1 MDKMLSTLASLH
13 DARRTIDE
21 LIDKVKEVESDK
33 GTDTRKLLIIVLS
46 VIGALVVVAFIAY
59 AVYHHFSDDYL
70 DDYEDLDDVFE
81 DEEDDEEDEDEDA
94 DEDEE
99 DEPEGT
105 VYDDDFVE

>member
-1 MDKMLSTLASLH
+1 MNMDKMLSTLASLH

-21 LIDKVKEVESDK
+21 LIDKVKAVESD
-33 GTDTRKLLIIVLS
+33 
-46 VIGALVVVAFIAY
+46 ALVVVAFIAY

-81 DEEDDEEDEDEDA
+81 DEEDEEDDEDDEADEEED
-94 DEDEE
+94 
-99 DEPEGT
+99 DEPESEGT